1 MYQLSTKER
10 LGRLR
15 NSKVSAFV
23 FFPHHTKRTDGTQRE
38 YPTKGYNLN
47 ALKTAKHDLPY
58 VAAKFAYNTQ
68 IQLGGGPKY
77 TRGGGGGGLSPRD
90 PTPPHSHTP
99 PPPPTPTQKG
109 VELGGG
115 DENVKTIHTVTTSK
129 DNAFFSI
136 PLSPFKHCC
145 TDRVRN
151 LKC

>member
-15 NSKVSAFV
+15 NSKDSAFV

-47 ALKTAKHDLPY
+47 ALKTAKHDFPY

-77 TRGGGGGGLSPRD
+77 TWGGGGEGG
-90 PTPPHSHTP
+90 
-99 PPPPTPTQKG
+99 
-109 VELGGG
+109 
-115 DENVKTIHTVTTSK
+115 
-129 DNAFFSI
+129 
-136 PLSPFKHCC
+136 
-145 TDRVRN
+145 
-151 LKC
+151 

>member
-38 YPTKGYNLN
+38 YPPKGYTVNPLETEN
-47 ALKTAKHDLPY
+47 MIFLY

-77 TRGGGGGGLSPRD
+77 TWGGEGGRAHENLHTSSLPYTPPPNPHPRGGGAEG
-90 PTPPHSHTP
+90 
-99 PPPPTPTQKG
+99 
-109 VELGGG
+109 GGG

-136 PLSPFKHCC
+136 PLSPFKH
-145 TDRVRN
+145 R
-151 LKC
+151 LISLH